1 MSFVLRLRIGARM
14 ALGFGIVVALML
26 IVLAAVLA
34 LIARA
39 ERANDEL
46 VGAQAERLAL
56 AHEWHQ
62 NIQVNSQRAL
72 AIGLT
77 RDAGLERAF
86 GERMKAVTERTTQIQ
101 KRYAELETS
110 DGGRAGIEALA
121 VARQRYLDQRKALLA
136 AVDDTARRAE
146 EGARFEQVT
155 AAYIDVSAQVLA
167 FQQQRQREISVQ
179 ARTAMEELRG
189 TAIVVSILAIVAAVA
204 MGWTLT
210 RGITRPL
217 ATLQA
222 AARRIAG
229 GDLAQPLERG
239 AGQAETVLL
248 SEEIANMQQALRT
261 LVGQV
266 HEVAESIEVA
276 SHEVA
281 AGNAD
286 LSARTERTAS
296 SLEATASTM
305 QSLTETVRR
314 TAESA
319 RDAER
324 LAHSAGDVARSGGGV
339 VTDLVRSMAEIER
352 SSRRVAEIIA
362 TIDGIAFQTNIL
374 ALNAAVEAARAGDQG
389 RGFAVV
395 AGEVRL
401 LAQRSADAAREIKRL
416 IDQSVTEVEAGTR
429 RAGDAGRSMEEI
441 VAAVQRVGEVVD
453 GISATTAAQS
463 ESIGGVNVAVVQ
475 IEQSTQQNAALVEQ
489 STAAAASLREQA
501 HRLTTLVGGFRLA

>member
-1 MSFVLRLRIGARM
+1 M
-14 ALGFGIVVALML
+14 ALGFGVVVALML
-26 IVLAAVLA
+26 VVLGAVLA

-39 ERANDEL
+39 ERSSEEL
-46 VGAQAERLAL
+46 VGVQAERLAL

-77 RDAGLERAF
+77 RDAGLERTFA
-86 GERMKAVTERTTQIQ
+86 ERMKAVTARTSEIQ
-101 KRYAELETS
+101 KRYTELETTE
-110 DGGRAGIEALA
+110 GGRAGLEALGG
-121 VARQRYLDQRKALLA
+121 VRQRYLDQRKALLA
-136 AVDDTARRAE
+136 AGDDSARVAE
-146 EGARFEQVT
+146 EGARFQQVT
-155 AAYIDVSAQVLA
+155 AEYIQVSAQMLA
-167 FQQQRQREISVQ
+167 FQQQRQREIS
-179 ARTAMEELRG
+179 ARAVSAMEELRA
-189 TAIVVSILAIVAAVA
+189 TAIVVSIVAIVAAVA

-222 AARRIAG
+222 AARRIAD
-229 GDLAQPLERG
+229 GDLAQPLARA
-239 AGQAETVLL
+239 AGEAETDRL
-248 SEEIANMQQALRT
+248 SAEIAHMQQALRS

-276 SHEVA
+276 SREVA

-286 LSARTERTAS
+286 LSARTESTAS

-305 QSLTETVRR
+305 QTLTETVRQ

-319 RDAER
+319 RNADA
-324 LAHSAGDVARSGGGV
+324 LARSAGDVARSGGGV
-339 VTDLVRSMAEIER
+339 VDQLVRSMAEIER

-374 ALNAAVEAARAGDQG
+374 ALNAAVEAARAGEQG

-401 LAQRSADAAREIKRL
+401 LAQRSAEAAREIKAL
-416 IDQSVTEVEAGTR
+416 IDDSVREVASGTR
-429 RAGDAGRSMEEI
+429 CAGDAGRSMAEI

-463 ESIGGVNVAVVQ
+463 EGIGGVNVAVVQ
-475 IEQSTQQNAALVEQ
+475 IEQSTQQNAALVEE

-501 HRLTTLVGGFRLA
+501 RKLTTLVGGFRLA